1 VSKSA
6 SPPSVPSSAS
16 SSSASPSSTSG
27 TELNLRDPVVAS
39 ILAWLVPGAGH
50 WYQRR
55 RSKAVLFFV
64 CIVGT
69 FGYGLWLGEGRV
81 VYAAWGPTNE
91 AKRLPFLCQGGVGVA
106 AIPALYQARRF
117 SNPQERDNARVRK
130 ANGESRFWDEFMVPP
145 RLDVGPPDELDVLNK
160 TLNRRF
166 ELGTVYTMVAGLLN
180 VLVIFDAFGGPAYG
194 VSRKKPPGERDDEKS
209 PNAKVSSA

>member
-1 VSKSA
+1 MSKS
-6 SPPSVPSSAS
+6 VS
-16 SSSASPSSTSG
+16 SSSSGSSVAG
-27 TELNLRDPVVAS
+27 GVDLRDPFLAA
-39 ILAWLVPGAGH
+39 ILAWLIPGAGH

-81 VYAAWGPTNE
+81 VYASWGPTPE
-91 AKRLPFLCQGGVGVA
+91 DKRLPFLCQAGVGSVA
-106 AIPALYQARRF
+106 LPAVYQARRF
-117 SNPQERDNARVRK
+117 GKDAERHAALQR
-130 ANGESRFWDEFMVPP
+130 AAQGEPSFWDTFMVPP
-145 RLDVGPPDELDVLNK
+145 RLDNGRQGIGDDLDVLNK

-194 VSRKKPPGERDDEKS
+194 AVRKKENEDADGKEAGPAASPG
-209 PNAKVSSA
+209 

>member
-6 SPPSVPSSAS
+6 SS
-16 SSSASPSSTSG
+16 SSSGSSVA
-27 TELNLRDPVVAS
+27 ENVDLRDPYLAAV
-39 ILAWLVPGAGH
+39 LAWLIPGAGH

-64 CIVGT
+64 CIVST

-81 VYAAWGPTNE
+81 VYAAWGPSPE
-91 AKRLPFLCQGGVGVA
+91 EKRLPFLCQAGVGA
-106 AIPALYQARRF
+106 AALPAMYQAKRFGSEFERREA
-117 SNPQERDNARVRK
+117 QKRAEDGK
-130 ANGESRFWDEFMVPP
+130 AEFWDTFMVPP
-145 RLDVGPPDELDVLNK
+145 RVNNGRPGTGDELDVLNK

-166 ELGTVYTMVAGLLN
+166 ELGTVYTMIAGLLN

-194 VSRKKPPGERDDEKS
+194 SLRKKDDATKDKEKD
-209 PNAKVSSA
+209 AKAAASAAPQT